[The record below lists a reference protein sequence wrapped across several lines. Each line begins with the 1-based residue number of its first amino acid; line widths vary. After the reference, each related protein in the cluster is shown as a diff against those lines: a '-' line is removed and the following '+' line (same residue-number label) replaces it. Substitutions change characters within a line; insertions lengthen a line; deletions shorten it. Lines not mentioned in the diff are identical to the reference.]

1 MIIEAKA
8 DLIFLD
14 LIMPIANGYEICTQL
29 RRAVIFENT
38 PIIILTGSD
47 KVVDWVRAKMVGA
60 TGYITKP
67 IEPKKSIRISKT
79 IFTKSSIS
87 WFSNQTE
94 WIRFLME

>member
-47 KVVDWVRAKMVGA
+47 KVVD
-60 TGYITKP
+60 
-67 IEPKKSIRISKT
+67 
-79 IFTKSSIS
+79 
-87 WFSNQTE
+87 
-94 WIRFLME
+94 